1 MSTYSDRELISLFRS
16 EDGKNKHYAFRLIVD
31 AYTARVYQ
39 LTRRMVIDHDDSND
53 IVQNTFIKVWHHL
66 DQFREDSQL
75 FTWIYRIATNE
86 CLAFL
91 RQKRRRFFLPIADVE
106 AELSAKLQETEAIN
120 PNKLEL
126 RLQQAI
132 LALPEK
138 QRLVFQLRY
147 FEGMR
152 YEEMSEVLG
161 TSVGAL
167 KASYHH
173 AVKKIEHKLLNH

>member
-1 MSTYSDRELISLFRS
+1 MSTYSDHELITLFHS
-16 EDGKNKHYAFRLIVD
+16 EEGKNRHYAFRLIVE
-31 AYTARVYQ
+31 AHTERVYQ
-39 LTRRMVIDHDDSND
+39 LVRRMVIDHDDSND
-53 IVQNTFIKVWHHL
+53 LVQNTFIKVWQNL
-66 DQFREDSQL
+66 DGFREDSQL

-91 RQKRRRFFLPIADVE
+91 RQKRRRFFLPLIDVE
-106 AELSAKLQETEAIN
+106 KELASKLMEHDSMDA
-120 PNKLEL
+120 NKLEY

-132 LALPEK
+132 LSLPPK

-147 FEGMR
+147 FDGLR

-167 KASYHH
+167 KTSYHH
-173 AVKKIEHKLLNH
+173 AAKKIELKLKNG